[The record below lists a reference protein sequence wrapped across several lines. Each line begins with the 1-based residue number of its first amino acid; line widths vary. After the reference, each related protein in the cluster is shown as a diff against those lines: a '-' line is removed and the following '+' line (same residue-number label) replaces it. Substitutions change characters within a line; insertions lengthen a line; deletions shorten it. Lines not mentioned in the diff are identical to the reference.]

1 MCLEDGDSYEA
12 NFSGFSIPSGI
23 PNHYE
28 YRELKFVLSV
38 KSTITIKIM
47 LLVKITTVKTCEIS
61 LLGPHF
67 YLLSKL
73 F

>member
-12 NFSGFSIPSGI
+12 NFPGFSIPSGI

-38 KSTITIKIM
+38 KSIITIKN
-47 LLVKITTVKTCEIS
+47 
-61 LLGPHF
+61 HAF
-67 YLLSKL
+67 SKNNNC
-73 F
+73 